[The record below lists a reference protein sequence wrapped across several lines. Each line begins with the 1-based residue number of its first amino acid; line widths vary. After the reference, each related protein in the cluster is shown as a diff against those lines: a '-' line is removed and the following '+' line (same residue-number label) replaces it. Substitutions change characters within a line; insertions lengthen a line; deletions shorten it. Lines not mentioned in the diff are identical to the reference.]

1 LLIDALWFGKRACVM
16 LYRHSKKRIII
27 HLSFL
32 KREYGSQIA
41 RDLKILKKKYRF
53 TGVVSDGGRGILTA
67 VFKVF
72 GHTPHQICMAH
83 LHRDIVNAIGRFPK
97 DERVRKLQRIANHIW
112 LIESKEALRWWS
124 ERLQKWTSSNRDFIW
139 EKKWDHL
146 GNCWY
151 VHKGVRKAVRILV
164 SLPDT
169 SFKFLD
175 RPLMPKTTNE
185 LEGSIIVLSRK
196 HKLHK
201 GLKRERVNSFIK
213 WFVYFYNQ
221 KLLSQRKN

>member
-1 LLIDALWFGKRACVM
+1 M
-16 LYRHSKKRIII
+16 LYRHSKRKIII

-41 RDLKILKKKYRF
+41 RDLKLLQKNYRF
-53 TGVVSDGGRGILTA
+53 TGVVSDGGRGIVTA

-72 GHTPHQICMAH
+72 GHIPHQICMAH

-97 DERVRKLQRIANHIW
+97 DAHVKELKRIADHIW
-112 LIESKEALRWWS
+112 LLESKEALRWWQEKLQNWITNNKDYLY
-124 ERLQKWTSSNRDFIW
+124 ERRHIEGIGW
-139 EKKWDHL
+139 
-146 GNCWY
+146 WY

-169 SFKFLD
+169 SFTFLGH
-175 RPLMPKTTNE
+175 PLMPKTTNE
-185 LEGSIIVLSRK
+185 LEGSISVLSRK
-196 HKLHK
+196 HQLHK
-201 GLKRERVNSFIK
+201 GLKRERVHAFIQ
-213 WFVYFYNQ
+213 WFVYFYNR